1 MSFKTMIH
9 IGGKMI
15 KRFLLI
21 TIIVIFAQL
30 VLADEPTETEQK
42 LLENQEQM
50 LVNQE
55 EILQR
60 IDSRRG
66 FKDRNILNIMSMPT
80 AFALKKNEFIIGLGS
95 VYYGIS
101 DHLQVGTNLLLFLL
115 QDRNVQ
121 IKTNFYTTSKYAFA
135 TGLSFDHFAL
145 KMFEND
151 VNYSFLSPY
160 GTFSLSTSEKVKLHF
175 SGQYSMYWNS
185 EEADI
190 KYAEPNWFAQGSNT
204 SIGMEI
210 SVSHRTK
217 FVGEFAYDFTYEG
230 TRVGGAILWG
240 WEKLRLKVGLNSYSY
255 ESVNNIIVPSFNI
268 WWRFDGQNK

>member
-1 MSFKTMIH
+1 MIR
-9 IGGKMI
+9 
-15 KRFLLI
+15 RFLLI
-21 TIIVIFAQL
+21 TIMVIFAQL

-50 LVNQE
+50 LINQE

-66 FKDRNILNIMSMPT
+66 FKDRNILNVMGMPT
-80 AFALKKNEFIIGLGS
+80 AYALKKNEFIIGLGS

-121 IKTNFYTTSKYAFA
+121 IKTNLYTTSKYAFA

-160 GTFSLSTSEKVKLHF
+160 GTLSLSTSEKFNLHF

-190 KYAEPNWFAQGSNT
+190 KYAEPNWFARGSNT

-255 ESVNNIIVPSFNI
+255 KNVDSIIVPSFNI
-268 WWRFDGQNK
+268 WWRFDG